1 MRDRPLARVYSFDVQ
16 FTGSKRT
23 SFYRELLGFSSRTT
37 KTDKGGRTKTYV
49 RDYSGLLTSIPHLH
63 LGKSVIAVPSRAAP
77 KLDAFFKDPRW
88 QPVKLYTFD
97 AVLPDRDRL
106 RAMWEVFSRVRLQPD
121 FTLEDELN
129 SLRPLPSHSPADSE
143 TLHRVRRA
151 LRVAEELMEMDWSD
165 GQAFSRE
172 LADKLAPLRERL

>member
-1 MRDRPLARVYSFDVQ
+1 MRNHSLARVYSFDIQ

-37 KTDKGGRTKTYV
+37 KTDKDGRTKTYI

-63 LGKSVIAVPSRAAP
+63 LGKSVIAAPAAAAP
-77 KLDAFFKDPRW
+77 KLDAFFEDSRW
-88 QPVKLYTFD
+88 HPVKLYTFD
-97 AVLPDRDRL
+97 AVLPARDRL
-106 RAMWEVFSRVRLQPD
+106 RAMWEAFGRVRVQPD
-121 FTLEDELN
+121 FTLDDELD
-129 SLRPLPSHSPADSE
+129 SLHSLPSHSPSDSE

-151 LRVAEELMEMDWSD
+151 LRVAEELMEVDWSD

-172 LADKLAPLRERL
+172 LENKLAPLRKRL